1 MIKATVMKK
10 IYNYIGGLCLIT
22 SLLFLQSCQD
32 DFLDKPVE
40 GALGD
45 DVLAN
50 AKGLD
55 ALLTG
60 AYGALD
66 GQGDFTGGN
75 GWESAPDNWI
85 YGSIAAGEA
94 HKGSDGGDQTP
105 IAAIA
110 TFTTGADNGF
120 FNTKW
125 KALYEG
131 VTRSNTVLKLLATVK
146 GISDAEKAQV
156 EGQARF
162 LRGHYYFELKKMWNM
177 VPWID
182 EKTTD
187 YNQPNDV
194 DIWPMIEA
202 DFKYAYENLPATQ
215 SQVGRANKWAAGAY
229 LGKTYLYQKKHALAI
244 PVFTEVITSGVTSN
258 GLKYSL
264 VEFKDNFDASTKN
277 NAESVFAIQMVAN
290 DGTLDITNAN
300 MGGMLNFPYGTGA
313 PFSCCGF
320 YQPTQALVN
329 SFRTD
334 ASGLPFLDNPN
345 GTPVK
350 NDMGLTSAA
359 PFTPDAG
366 TLDPRL
372 DWTVGRRDIPY
383 HDWGLFPGM
392 DWVRDQSY
400 AGPYAPKKNI
410 HRQKNQDL
418 YADLSSWAP
427 GNAINVLVIRFADV
441 LLMAAEAEANAG
453 SLVKA
458 EEYVNLVRA
467 RAARPSG
474 WLYQYINT
482 ADPLAGFSD
491 KPAANYAV
499 KPYETG
505 KFSAGGKD
513 FALKAIYFERGLEL
527 AMEGHRFFDLVR
539 WGIADQKLNSFFSY
553 ESKLTTDLN
562 GAKFTNSKNGYYP
575 IPQYQI
581 DMSVV
586 GGVAKLKQNP
596 GYN

>member
-1 MIKATVMKK
+1 MNKMIR
-10 IYNYIGGLCLIT
+10 YISALCLAT
-22 SLLFLQSCQD
+22 TLLLSQACQD
-32 DFLDKPVE
+32 DFLDKPVQ

-50 AKGLD
+50 AKGID

-60 AYGALD
+60 AYAALD
-66 GQGDFTGGN
+66 GQGDFTGGS

-85 YGSIAAGEA
+85 YGAVAGGDA

-105 IAAIA
+105 ISAIA
-110 TFTTGADNGF
+110 TFNTGADNGF

-131 VTRSNTVLKLLATVK
+131 VTRANTVLKVLALVK
-146 GISDAEKAQV
+146 EISEDDKAKI
-156 EGQARF
+156 EAQARF

-187 YNQPNDV
+187 FNQSNDV

-202 DFKYAYENLPATQ
+202 DFKFAYEHLPATQ
-215 SQVGRANKWAAGAY
+215 SQVARANKWAAGAY
-229 LGKTYLYQKKHALAI
+229 LGKTYLYEKKDALAI
-244 PVFTEVITSGVTSN
+244 PVFTEVIQGGITSN
-258 GLKYSL
+258 GLKYGL
-264 VEFKDNFDASTKN
+264 VDFQNNFDASTKN

-320 YQPTQALVN
+320 FQPTQDLVN
-329 SFRTD
+329 AFRTD
-334 ASGLPFLDNPN
+334 ANGLPYLDEANAHA
-345 GTPVK
+345 VK
-350 NDMGLTSAA
+350 SDMGLTSSAA
-359 PFTPDAG
+359 FTPDEG

-372 DWTVGRRDIPY
+372 DWTVGRRGIPY
-383 HDWGLFPGM
+383 HDWGLYPGM
-392 DWVRDQSY
+392 DWVRDQAY

-427 GNAINVLVIRFADV
+427 GNAINVLVIRYADV

-453 SLVKA
+453 SLLKA
-458 EEYVNLVRA
+458 QEYVNLVRA
-467 RAARPSG
+467 RAAKPAS
-474 WLYQYINT
+474 WLYQYLDKAN
-482 ADPLAGFSD
+482 PLGGFSA
-491 KPAANYAV
+491 KPAANYAI
-499 KPYETG
+499 KTYADG
-505 KFSAGGKD
+505 KFSAEGKA
-513 FALKAIYFERGLEL
+513 FALKAIYFERGIEL

-539 WGIADQKLNSFFSY
+539 WGLADKELNGFFSY
-553 ESKLTTDLN
+553 ESKITTDLN
-562 GAKFTNSKNGYYP
+562 GGKFTAGKNTYYP

-586 GGVAKLKQNP
+586 NGVAKLKQNP

>member
-1 MIKATVMKK
+1 MKK
-10 IYNYIGGLCLIT
+10 IIKHISTLCIISTLIF
-22 SLLFLQSCQD
+22 SQACQD
-32 DFLDKPVE
+32 EFLDKPVQ

-50 AKGLD
+50 EKGLD

-60 AYGALD
+60 AYAALD
-66 GQGDFTGGN
+66 GQGDFTGGS

-85 YGSIAAGEA
+85 YGSITGGDA

-105 IAAIA
+105 INAIA
-110 TFTTGADNGF
+110 TFSSGADNGF

-125 KALYEG
+125 RALYEG
-131 VTRSNTVLKLLATVK
+131 VTRSNTILRVLGLVTSM
-146 GISDAEKAQV
+146 SDDNKAKI
-156 EGQARF
+156 EAQARF

-187 YNQPNDV
+187 FNQPNDV

-202 DFKYAYENLPATQ
+202 DFKFAYDHLPATQ

-229 LGKTYLYQKKHALAI
+229 LGKTYLYQKKDALAI
-244 PVFTEVITSGVTSN
+244 PVFTEVIQSGVTSN
-258 GLKYSL
+258 GLKYNL
-264 VEFKDNFDASTKN
+264 VDFKDNFDASTKN

-300 MGGMLNFPYGTGA
+300 GGGMLNFPYGTGA

-320 YQPTQALVN
+320 FQPSQELVN

-334 ASGLPFLDNPN
+334 AAGLPYLDDSN
-345 GTPVK
+345 THVVK
-350 NDMGLTSAA
+350 SDMGLNSDAA
-359 PFTPDAG
+359 FTPDQG

-372 DWTVGRRDIPY
+372 DWTVGRRGLPY
-383 HDWGLFPGM
+383 HDWGLYPGNN
-392 DWVRDQSY
+392 WVRDQSY

-410 HRQKNQDL
+410 HRQKNQDI

-453 SLVKA
+453 SVLKA
-458 EEYVNLVRA
+458 QEYVNLVRA
-467 RAARPSG
+467 RAAKPSG
-474 WLYQYINT
+474 WLYEYL
-482 ADPLAGFSD
+482 DPANPLGGFSA

-499 KPYETG
+499 KVYPDG
-505 KFSAGGKD
+505 KFATEGKA
-513 FALKAIYFERGLEL
+513 FALKAIYFERGIEL

-539 WGIADQKLNSFFSY
+539 WGIAEKTLNSFFSY
-553 ESKLTTDLN
+553 ESKITTDLN
-562 GAKFTNSKNGYYP
+562 GGKFTNGKNVYYP

-581 DMSVV
+581 DMSVIN
-586 GGVAKLKQNP
+586 GVPRLKQNP

>member
-1 MIKATVMKK
+1 MNKMIR
-10 IYNYIGGLCLIT
+10 YISTLCLAT
-22 SLLFLQSCQD
+22 TLLLSQACQD
-32 DFLDKPVE
+32 DFLDKPVQ

-50 AKGLD
+50 AKGID

-60 AYGALD
+60 AYAALD
-66 GQGDFTGGN
+66 GQGDFTGGS

-85 YGSIAAGEA
+85 YGAVAGGDA

-105 IAAIA
+105 ISAIA
-110 TFTTGADNGF
+110 TFNTGADNGF

-131 VTRSNTVLKLLATVK
+131 VTRANTVLKVLALVK
-146 GISDAEKAQV
+146 EISEDDKAKI
-156 EGQARF
+156 EAQARF

-187 YNQPNDV
+187 FNQSNDV

-202 DFKYAYENLPATQ
+202 DFKFAYEHLPATQ
-215 SQVGRANKWAAGAY
+215 SQVARANKWAAGAY
-229 LGKTYLYQKKHALAI
+229 LGKTYLYEKKDALAI
-244 PVFTEVITSGVTSN
+244 PVFTEVIQSGVTSN
-258 GLKYSL
+258 GLKYGL
-264 VEFKDNFDASTKN
+264 VDFQNNFDASTKN

-320 YQPTQALVN
+320 FQPTQDLVN
-329 SFRTD
+329 AFRTD
-334 ASGLPFLDNPN
+334 ANGLPYLDEANAHA
-345 GTPVK
+345 VK
-350 NDMGLTSAA
+350 SDMGLTSSAA
-359 PFTPDAG
+359 FTPDEG

-372 DWTVGRRDIPY
+372 DWTVGRRGIPY
-383 HDWGLFPGM
+383 HDWGLYPGM
-392 DWVRDQSY
+392 DWVRDQAY

-427 GNAINVLVIRFADV
+427 GNAINVLVIRYADV

-453 SLVKA
+453 SLLKA
-458 EEYVNLVRA
+458 QEYVNLVRA
-467 RAARPSG
+467 RAAKPAS
-474 WLYQYINT
+474 WLYQYLDKAN
-482 ADPLAGFSD
+482 PLGGFSA
-491 KPAANYAV
+491 KPAANYAI
-499 KPYETG
+499 KTYADG
-505 KFSAGGKD
+505 KFSAEGKA
-513 FALKAIYFERGLEL
+513 FALKAIYFERGIEL

-539 WGIADQKLNSFFSY
+539 WGLADKELNGFFSY
-553 ESKLTTDLN
+553 ESKITTDLN
-562 GAKFTNSKNGYYP
+562 GGKFTAGKNTYYP

-586 GGVAKLKQNP
+586 NGVAKLKQNP

>member
-1 MIKATVMKK
+1 MKK
-10 IYNYIGGLCLIT
+10 IIKHISTLCIISTLIF
-22 SLLFLQSCQD
+22 SQACQD
-32 DFLDKPVE
+32 EFLDKPVQ

-50 AKGLD
+50 EKGLD

-60 AYGALD
+60 AYAALD
-66 GQGDFTGGN
+66 GQGDFTGGS

-85 YGSIAAGEA
+85 YGSITGGDA

-105 IAAIA
+105 INAIA
-110 TFTTGADNGF
+110 TFSSGADNGF

-125 KALYEG
+125 RALYEG
-131 VTRSNTVLKLLATVK
+131 VTRSNTILRVLGLVTSM
-146 GISDAEKAQV
+146 SDDNKAKI
-156 EGQARF
+156 EAQARF

-187 YNQPNDV
+187 FNQPNDV

-202 DFKYAYENLPATQ
+202 DFKFAYDYLPATQ

-229 LGKTYLYQKKHALAI
+229 LGKTYLYQKKDALAI
-244 PVFTEVITSGVTSN
+244 PVFTEVIQSGVTSN

-264 VEFKDNFDASTKN
+264 VDFKDNFDASTKN

-300 MGGMLNFPYGTGA
+300 GGGMLNFPYGTGA

-320 YQPTQALVN
+320 FQPSQELVN

-334 ASGLPFLDNPN
+334 AAGLPYLDDSNKHV
-345 GTPVK
+345 VK
-350 NDMGLTSAA
+350 SDMGLNSDAA
-359 PFTPDAG
+359 FTPDQG

-372 DWTVGRRDIPY
+372 DWTVGRRGLPY
-383 HDWGLFPGM
+383 HDWGLYPGNN
-392 DWVRDQSY
+392 WVRDQSY

-410 HRQKNQDL
+410 HRQKNQDI

-453 SLVKA
+453 SVLKA
-458 EEYVNLVRA
+458 QEYVNLVRA
-467 RAARPSG
+467 RAAKPSG
-474 WLYQYINT
+474 WLYEYL
-482 ADPLAGFSD
+482 DPANPLGGFSA

-499 KPYETG
+499 KVYPDG
-505 KFSAGGKD
+505 KFATEGKA
-513 FALKAIYFERGLEL
+513 FALKAIYFERGIEL

-539 WGIADQKLNSFFSY
+539 WGIAEKTLNSFFSY
-553 ESKLTTDLN
+553 ESKITTDLN
-562 GAKFTNSKNGYYP
+562 GGKFTNGKNVYYP

-581 DMSVV
+581 DMSVIN
-586 GGVAKLKQNP
+586 GVPRLKQNP

>member
-1 MIKATVMKK
+1 MNK
-10 IYNYIGGLCLIT
+10 IINYISTLCLIT
-22 SLLFLQSCQD
+22 TLLLLQACQD
-32 DFLDKPVE
+32 DFLDKPVQ

-50 AKGLD
+50 AKGID

-60 AYGALD
+60 AYAALD
-66 GQGDFTGGN
+66 GQGDFTGGS

-85 YGSIAAGEA
+85 YGAVAGGDA

-105 IAAIA
+105 ISAIA
-110 TFTTGADNGF
+110 TFNTGADNGF

-131 VTRSNTVLKLLATVK
+131 VTRANTVLKVLALVK
-146 GISDAEKAQV
+146 EISEEDKAKI
-156 EGQARF
+156 EAQARF

-187 YNQPNDV
+187 FNQSNDV

-202 DFKYAYENLPATQ
+202 DFKFAYEHLPATQ
-215 SQVGRANKWAAGAY
+215 SQVARANKWAAGAY
-229 LGKTYLYQKKHALAI
+229 LGKTYLYEKKDALAI
-244 PVFTEVITSGVTSN
+244 PVFTEVIQSGVTSN
-258 GLKYSL
+258 GLKYGL
-264 VEFKDNFDASTKN
+264 VDFQNNFDASTKN

-320 YQPTQALVN
+320 FQPTQDLVN
-329 SFRTD
+329 AFRTD
-334 ASGLPFLDNPN
+334 ANGLPYLDEANAHA
-345 GTPVK
+345 VK
-350 NDMGLTSAA
+350 SDIGLTSSAA
-359 PFTPDAG
+359 FTPDEG

-372 DWTVGRRDIPY
+372 DWTVGRRGIPY
-383 HDWGLFPGM
+383 HDWGLYPGM
-392 DWVRDQSY
+392 DWVRDQAY

-427 GNAINVLVIRFADV
+427 GNAINVLVIRYADV

-453 SLVKA
+453 SLLKA
-458 EEYVNLVRA
+458 QEYVNLVRA
-467 RAARPSG
+467 RAAKPAS
-474 WLYQYINT
+474 WLYQYLDKAN
-482 ADPLAGFSD
+482 PLGGFSA
-491 KPAANYAV
+491 KPAANYAI
-499 KPYETG
+499 KTYADG
-505 KFSAGGKD
+505 KFSAGGKA
-513 FALKAIYFERGLEL
+513 FALKAIYFERGIEL

-539 WGIADQKLNSFFSY
+539 WGVADKELNGFFTY
-553 ESKLTTDLN
+553 ESKITTDLN
-562 GAKFTNSKNGYYP
+562 GGKFTAGKNTYYP

-586 GGVAKLKQNP
+586 NGVAKLKQNP

>member
-1 MIKATVMKK
+1 MNKMIR
-10 IYNYIGGLCLIT
+10 YISALCLAT
-22 SLLFLQSCQD
+22 TLLLSQACQD
-32 DFLDKPVE
+32 DFLDKPVQ

-50 AKGLD
+50 AKGID

-60 AYGALD
+60 AYAALD
-66 GQGDFTGGN
+66 GQGDFTGGS

-85 YGSIAAGEA
+85 YGAVAGGDA

-105 IAAIA
+105 ISAIA
-110 TFTTGADNGF
+110 TFNTGADNGF

-131 VTRSNTVLKLLATVK
+131 VTRANTVLKVLALVK
-146 GISDAEKAQV
+146 EISEDDKAKI
-156 EGQARF
+156 EAQARF

-187 YNQPNDV
+187 FNQSNDV

-202 DFKYAYENLPATQ
+202 DFKFAYEHLPATQ
-215 SQVGRANKWAAGAY
+215 SQVARANKWAAGAY
-229 LGKTYLYQKKHALAI
+229 LGKTYLYEKKDALAI
-244 PVFTEVITSGVTSN
+244 PVFTEVIQSGVTSN
-258 GLKYSL
+258 GLKYGL
-264 VEFKDNFDASTKN
+264 VDFQNNFDASTKN

-320 YQPTQALVN
+320 FQPTQDLVN
-329 SFRTD
+329 AFRTD
-334 ASGLPFLDNPN
+334 ANGLPYLDEANAHA
-345 GTPVK
+345 VK
-350 NDMGLTSAA
+350 SDMGLTSSAA
-359 PFTPDAG
+359 FTPDEG

-372 DWTVGRRDIPY
+372 DWTVGRRGIPY
-383 HDWGLFPGM
+383 HDWGLYPGM
-392 DWVRDQSY
+392 DWVRDQAY

-427 GNAINVLVIRFADV
+427 GNAINVLVIRYADV

-453 SLVKA
+453 SLLKA
-458 EEYVNLVRA
+458 QEYVNLVRA
-467 RAARPSG
+467 RAAKPAS
-474 WLYQYINT
+474 WLYQYLDKAN
-482 ADPLAGFSD
+482 PLGGFSA
-491 KPAANYAV
+491 KPAANYAI
-499 KPYETG
+499 KTYADG
-505 KFSAGGKD
+505 KFSAEGKA
-513 FALKAIYFERGLEL
+513 FALKAIYFERGIEL

-539 WGIADQKLNSFFSY
+539 WGLADKELNGFFSY
-553 ESKLTTDLN
+553 ESKITTDLN
-562 GAKFTNSKNGYYP
+562 GGKFTAGKNTYYP

-586 GGVAKLKQNP
+586 NGVAKLKQNP